1 MLLGVGTTDHTHSLH
16 LQQILTTIRLTCTS
30 DIVAPR
36 GLLMHRR
43 SALRRHVSAVR
54 VRVAMEIAQ
63 PFKLTCCV
71 PECLFRQDD
80 VQVQG
85 LLFVML
91 LATMAHLSCAADGTC
106 HLLAQRAASDLL
118 LAPAYR
124 AAARERGC
132 PAAQRS
138 PERRGLSTVA
148 SVLVGV
154 LRHLLRRMLLVCCLP
169 ERRICA
175 SRRGPLLKSC

>member
-1 MLLGVGTTDHTHSLH
+1 ML
-16 LQQILTTIRLTCTS
+16 
-30 DIVAPR
+30 
-36 GLLMHRR
+36 RR

-54 VRVAMEIAQ
+54 VRLAIDIAQ

-71 PECLFRQDD
+71 PECLFGQSD
-80 VQVQG
+80 VQG
-85 LLFVML
+85 LLFVIL
-91 LATMAHLSCAADGTC
+91 LATTGGLSCATDGTC

-148 SVLVGV
+148 SVLIGV
-154 LRHLLRRMLLVCCLP
+154 LRHLRRHEAYAAGCCLP
-169 ERRICA
+169 EHQTCA
-175 SRRGPLLKSC
+175 LRLGLLLRSC